1 MGDEHVVDKIPKALP
16 QQSPIP
22 KPRSDAF
29 VRSFLQ
35 SRHFGTTHV
44 TEQDGR
50 TTQRG
55 YTAHQVAQTLAE
67 GHQYQDRKGNPDVSL
82 FKLNSIDTPGT
93 RRVIVA
99 DTSRRELI
107 TAYPREP
114 IPQASEPVSRP
125 TSNTA
130 KKKKEQKLRKQQR
143 SMEANGG

>member
-1 MGDEHVVDKIPKALP
+1 MGNEHIVDKIPKALP
-16 QQSPIP
+16 QQNPIP
-22 KPRSDAF
+22 KPRTEAF
-29 VRSFLQ
+29 VRSFTQ

-44 TEQDGR
+44 TETDGR

-55 YTAHQVAQTLAE
+55 YSPNQVAQTLAE
-67 GHQYQDRKGNPDVSL
+67 GHQYQDRKGDPNVSL

-99 DTSRRELI
+99 NTASRELI

-114 IPQASEPVSRP
+114 IPEATAPVSR
-125 TSNTA
+125 TSSNTA

-143 SMEANGG
+143 SKEANGG